1 MQKSVRAPIRGATGT
16 EGLGDDDE
24 ASFSPGCNYA
34 ALGLRVTIDPP
45 GLRALTSSNLVLL
58 LPTLFSGMRRM
69 MLLRIAA
76 LRRSTTVLSARYI
89 HDKNPIA
96 VPARRSVR
104 DKWHFRS
111 LTFLHTYSQG
121 VYICIYKS
129 VCVCAYMCSFL
140 YFSLY
145 FLVLERKPGI
155 NKFVDIL
162 LRVSAI
168 EHFTAKPS
176 HLVFISSIHTLTQ

>member
-1 MQKSVRAPIRGATGT
+1 ISRIGGVQKSVRAPIRGATGT

-96 VPARRSVR
+96 VPAR
-104 DKWHFRS
+104 
-111 LTFLHTYSQG
+111 
-121 VYICIYKS
+121 
-129 VCVCAYMCSFL
+129 SFL

-145 FLVLERKPGI
+145 FLVLEPKPGI

-176 HLVFISSIHTLTQ
+176 NLVFISRWGGEEKEEVWQWGHALLVMPLGVARLLSD